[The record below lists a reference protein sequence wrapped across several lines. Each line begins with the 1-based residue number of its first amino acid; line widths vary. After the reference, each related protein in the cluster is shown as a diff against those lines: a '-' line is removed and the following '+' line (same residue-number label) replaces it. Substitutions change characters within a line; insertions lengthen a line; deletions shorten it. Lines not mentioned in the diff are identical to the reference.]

1 MGNVSLAE
9 FWMVG
14 GIQHTEK
21 TDENILK
28 AEGAMLADALEWH
41 VLLPWLDA
49 EGLCV
54 CMWLE
59 LM

>member
-9 FWMVG
+9 FCMVG

-21 TDENILK
+21 TDENTLK

-41 VLLPWLDA
+41 VLLP
-49 EGLCV
+49 
-54 CMWLE
+54 
-59 LM
+59 